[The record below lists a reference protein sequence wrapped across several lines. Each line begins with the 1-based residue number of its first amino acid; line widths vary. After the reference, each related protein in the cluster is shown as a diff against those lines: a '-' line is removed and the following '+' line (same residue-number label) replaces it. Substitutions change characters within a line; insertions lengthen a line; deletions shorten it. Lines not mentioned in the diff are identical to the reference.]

1 MEHPIE
7 LWNQMLSIIEKEIDT
22 LGFETWIKTIKP
34 YQFQQNKLTLT
45 VPLEW
50 NKDMIEKRYLLLIKN
65 VLILIAGNDC
75 TVEIL
80 VEDEVEQA
88 SSELQPK
95 EEFSEDIQK
104 KQKLSNLNSKYTFS
118 SFVIGESNRLAC
130 AAAHA
135 VSEKPAESYN
145 PLFLYGDVGLG
156 KTHLMHAIGNN
167 ILKNNKNAKILY
179 ITSEMFVN
187 DLVNAIKDNKN
198 EEFRNK
204 YRNLDVLMV
213 DDIQF
218 IGSKELMQQEFFH
231 TFNHLHQSNKQII
244 LSSDRP
250 PKDIST
256 LESRLRSRFEWGLI
270 CDIKQPDYE
279 TRVAILKKK
288 VQTDELNISDEIL
301 NYIAE
306 RVKSNIR
313 ELEGVLNRLNAYSQ
327 LTKTPITKEMV
338 QEMIKDIT
346 ETKINRVV
354 NVDTIILETAKYFDI
369 DPKELKS
376 KTRKQEVV
384 NVRQI
389 AMYIIRELTGLS
401 YKKIG
406 EDFSGRDHTTVMSS
420 IEKVKEL
427 MNEDELF
434 QNDIEE
440 IIANI
445 KNMM

>member
-1 MEHPIE
+1 MKNPVDI
-7 LWNQMLSIIEKEIDT
+7 WNQMLPVIEKEVGT

-34 YQFQQNKLTLT
+34 YRFENQILTLT
-45 VPLEW
+45 VPLSW
-50 NKDMIEKRYLLLIKN
+50 NKSMIEKRYLLLFKN
-65 VLILIAGNDC
+65 VLIMQEGNQCDI
-75 TVEIL
+75 EIL
-80 VEDEVEQA
+80 VEAEMTEIAPPQVQ
-88 SSELQPK
+88 K
-95 EEFSEDIQK
+95 EFSDDLQEIQK
-104 KQKLSNLNSKYTFS
+104 VSNLNPKYTFS

-270 CDIKQPDYE
+270 CDIKQPDFE
-279 TRVAILKKK
+279 TRMAILKKK
-288 VQTDELNISDEIL
+288 VQADQLEISDEIL
-301 NYIAE
+301 TFIAE

-327 LTKTPITKEMV
+327 LTKMPVTQDMV
-338 QEMIKDIT
+338 QDIVKAIT
-346 ETKINRVV
+346 EPKVNRVI

-369 DPKELKS
+369 EPKLLTS
-376 KTRKQEVV
+376 KTKKQEIV
-384 NVRQI
+384 NIRQI
-389 AMYIIRELTGLS
+389 AMFIIREMTGLS

-406 EDFSGRDHTTVMSS
+406 DSFNGKDHTTVMSS
-420 IEKVKEL
+420 INKVEEMMK
-427 MNEDELF
+427 EDEKLKES
-434 QNDIEE
+434 IEE
-440 IIANI
+440 IISNL

>member
-34 YQFQQNKLTLT
+34 YQFQQNKLILT

-65 VLILIAGNDC
+65 VLIMVAGNDC
-75 TVEIL
+75 SVEIL
-80 VEDEVEQA
+80 VEDEVEQL
-88 SSELQPK
+88 STDFQPK

-130 AAAHA
+130 AAAQA

-198 EEFRNK
+198 EKFRNK

-338 QEMIKDIT
+338 QDMIKDIT
-346 ETKINRVV
+346 ETRVNRVV

-369 DPKELKS
+369 EPKELKS
-376 KTRKQEVV
+376 LTRKQEVV

-420 IEKVKEL
+420 IDKVKDL
-427 MNEDELF
+427 MSKDEAF
-434 QNDIEE
+434 KNDIEE